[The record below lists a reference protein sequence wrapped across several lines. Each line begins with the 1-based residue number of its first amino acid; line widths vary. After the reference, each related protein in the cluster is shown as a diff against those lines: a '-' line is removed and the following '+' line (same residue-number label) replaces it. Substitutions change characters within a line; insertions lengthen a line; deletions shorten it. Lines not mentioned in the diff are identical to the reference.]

1 MILND
6 SSSVIPFKYG
16 NNSSDLK
23 EILAEDFYP
32 DIRDIVVID
41 GEYYHAKMVTN
52 KEMLNE
58 LIGSYY
64 SKLIGL
70 DAVDYKIGILDGQ
83 IYALSKM
90 FFKKELSYVYVTDYF
105 CPSLTFSTI
114 KRETIEKRDY
124 FLECGNLQ
132 RLNNESAIKSILLM
146 SAVDIKMHQADRHSY
161 NIILRIVD
169 GVVYIEKVFDFGWA
183 YEVYKDKD
191 TDVFYKN
198 TFLIVKQDVI
208 SLGMLADRYPEFRR
222 CSAILSDAPV
232 YDVLREI
239 ERINNIKVTDQ
250 EFEYYVDRDEEYTK
264 LLKKV
269 R

>member
-6 SSSVIPFKYG
+6 SSNVIHFKYG
-16 NNSSDLK
+16 NNSSELK

-32 DIRDIVVID
+32 DISDIVIID

-52 KEMLNE
+52 REMLNE

-64 SKLIGL
+64 SRLVGL
-70 DAVDYKIGILDGQ
+70 DAVDYKIGILNGQ

-169 GVVYIEKVFDFGWA
+169 GVVYLEKVFDFGWA

-198 TFLIVKQDVI
+198 PFMIVKQDVI
-208 SLGMLADRYPEFRR
+208 SLSMLADRHPEFGK
-222 CSAILSDAPV
+222 CAAILSDAPI
-232 YDVLREI
+232 YDVLRDI
-239 ERINNIKVTDQ
+239 ERTNNIKID
-250 EFEYYVDRDEEYTK
+250 EKDFKYYVDKDIEYTK
-264 LLKKV
+264 LLRKV